1 MRRRPRIAV
10 SGVVRTWDGG
20 ERTGVNAAYV
30 RALVAT
36 GALPITVSP
45 LIGSELAEQ
54 ALGPFHAL
62 VLTGGEDVDPVH
74 YQAAPSPRLGPV
86 DQLRDHFEL
95 ALFVEAR
102 RRRMPVLGIC
112 RGLQLINVA
121 MGGTLWQ
128 DLPTERPGP
137 IDHSP
142 GIGRGELCHPVRLA
156 AGSRAARALGT
167 TRLQANSIHH
177 QAIRD
182 NAPELIATAR
192 SDDGVIEA
200 GETTG
205 ESHWVLAVQWHPEEL
220 HEHTEAPDR
229 GLFAAVCE
237 AAHGWQDAQAD
248 RPSSRVRRS
257 GP

>member
-36 GALPITVSP
+36 GALPVTISP
-45 LIGSELAEQ
+45 LIGTELAEQ

-62 VLTGGEDVDPVH
+62 VLTGGEDVDPSN
-74 YQAAPSPRLGPV
+74 YRAAPSPQLGV
-86 DQLRDHFEL
+86 IDHMRDRFEL
-95 ALFVEAR
+95 ALFHQAR
-102 RRRMPVLGIC
+102 RRQMPVLGIC

-128 DLPTERPGP
+128 DLPTERPGA
-137 IDHSP
+137 IDHAP
-142 GIGRGELCHPVRLA
+142 AIGRSERCHPVRIA
-156 AGSRAARALGT
+156 AGSRAAQALGT
-167 TRLQANSIHH
+167 TRLEANSIHH
-177 QAIRD
+177 QAIREI
-182 NAPELIATAR
+182 APGLAATAW

-200 GETTG
+200 VETTDD
-205 ESHWVLAVQWHPEEL
+205 SHWILAVQWHPEEL
-220 HEHTEAPDR
+220 HQYTEAPDR
-229 GLFAAVCE
+229 GLFAAVCS
-237 AAHGWQDAQAD
+237 AAHSWQDSQAD

>member
-20 ERTGVNAAYV
+20 ERTGVNAAYI

-36 GALPITVSP
+36 GALPVTISP
-45 LIGSELAEQ
+45 LIGADLAEQ
-54 ALGPFHAL
+54 ALGPFQAL
-62 VLTGGEDVDPVH
+62 VLTGGEDVDPTH
-74 YQAAPSPRLGPV
+74 YHAAPSPRLGTI
-86 DQLRDHFEL
+86 DQLRDRFEL
-95 ALFVEAR
+95 ALFHEAR
-102 RRRMPVLGIC
+102 RRQMPVLGIC

-137 IDHSP
+137 IDHAP
-142 GIGRGELCHPVRLA
+142 EIGRGERCHPVRIA
-156 AGSRAARALGT
+156 AGSRAAQALGT

-177 QAIRD
+177 QAIREI
-182 NAPELIATAR
+182 APALVATAW
-192 SDDGVIEA
+192 SDDGIIEA
-200 GETTG
+200 VETTG
-205 ESHWVLAVQWHPEEL
+205 DPQWILAVQWHPEEL

-229 GLFAAVCE
+229 GLFAAVCS
-237 AAHGWQDAQAD
+237 AAHAWQDTQAD